1 MEKLL
6 NWLPAKP
13 QPLLV
18 RYGVSTAMVAIC
30 FGLMRFVEVE
40 SGISSFFLFYPA
52 IFLSALLFDRGSG
65 FYAAGLI
72 TVLLMLLIHEQKGAF
87 AFVASYWLPLTL
99 FLLVGLATAALTE
112 LLRKGW
118 ERAVT
123 AEQIKD
129 LLYRELAHRTKNDF
143 AMAASVLSA
152 FLSSTSPATSSASLI
167 RPSIPGQST
176 PSRLLAKSFEHLLQP
191 RNLVFGFTQMLA

>member
-65 FYAAGLI
+65 FYAAGLS
-72 TVLLMLLIHEQKGAF
+72 TVLLI
-87 AFVASYWLPLTL
+87 S
-99 FLLVGLATAALTE
+99 
-112 LLRKGW
+112 
-118 ERAVT
+118 
-123 AEQIKD
+123 
-129 LLYRELAHRTKNDF
+129 
-143 AMAASVLSA
+143 
-152 FLSSTSPATSSASLI
+152 
-167 RPSIPGQST
+167 
-176 PSRLLAKSFEHLLQP
+176 
-191 RNLVFGFTQMLA
+191 

>member
-1 MEKLL
+1 
-6 NWLPAKP
+6 
-13 QPLLV
+13 
-18 RYGVSTAMVAIC
+18 
-30 FGLMRFVEVE
+30 
-40 SGISSFFLFYPA
+40 
-52 IFLSALLFDRGSG
+52 
-65 FYAAGLI
+65 
-72 TVLLMLLIHEQKGAF
+72 LIHEQKGAF

>member
-1 MEKLL
+1 
-6 NWLPAKP
+6 
-13 QPLLV
+13 
-18 RYGVSTAMVAIC
+18 
-30 FGLMRFVEVE
+30 
-40 SGISSFFLFYPA
+40 
-52 IFLSALLFDRGSG
+52 
-65 FYAAGLI
+65 
-72 TVLLMLLIHEQKGAF
+72 
-87 AFVASYWLPLTL
+87 
-99 FLLVGLATAALTE
+99 VGLATAALTE